1 MQMAWKTDPTMLEDP
16 GREGAAGTGLYV
28 FVDVVM
34 FGGKWRGF
42 IRNREKLKS
51 AHYLVPLMTE
61 TKPLS
66 VQKPDVWDV
75 WEWNL
80 GSSLQGSTQMNYRT
94 TKSVTTH
101 SQLHPSNE
109 SIIHS
114 SHPSDLSCIQS
125 VHASTQPSINIVLK
139 FIPIMSHTLL
149 YAWNKEENKT
159 DVVQLLFSW
168 SESYI

>member
-1 MQMAWKTDPTMLEDP
+1 MSLFTWWCL
-16 GREGAAGTGLYV
+16 V
-28 FVDVVM
+28 SN
-34 FGGKWRGF
+34 WRGF
-42 IRNREKLKS
+42 IRNREKPKS
-51 AHYLVPLMTE
+51 AHYLVPLMTKKNHCQYRSLMFGMCGSE
-61 TKPLS
+61 TWVRHFNRVPKL
-66 VQKPDVWDV
+66 
-75 WEWNL
+75 
-80 GSSLQGSTQMNYRT
+80 NYRT

-168 SESYI
+168 SESHGVKLRQIIEYT